1 MSLIVS
7 DSESIL
13 DVAGNAI
20 GVDAATFLKAIDR
33 LMTVGTYYSLE
44 HEQYR
49 LASEKACATMVAAI
63 RPRRS
68 LPVEVA
74 AAGLVIDGH
83 TLDPRLRVVRQLHD
97 LLVSLNIAHL
107 EFTAELTPD
116 ALRQALAALHEH
128 RLALGQ
134 AQSFQEITI
143 DNLPSSVSVAS
154 RRVVGG
160 MGGGGYLLSPE
171 DILDALGTDPL
182 NPDDDG
188 QTRDPAEFL
197 REIMDLLRHALGG
210 SGAAPSDGTHI
221 ASATLPTR
229 DELAGFR
236 QALQH
241 LLAGRPDAATLAHL
255 MSLSRQAAAVSADSS
270 QTRLI
275 FNQLRQSVGQEPAPT
290 APPSAAEAEFVGGT
304 TSVGA
309 LAAQVAE
316 LAGRNVQIPD
326 PGPTARCDQLA
337 LGFRL
342 LSAGVAPP
350 TSGHVLDALRATCRR
365 PELGEAEAAVIAGSL
380 KSLAEA
386 GRSDLI
392 DRAAPLMAELRQS
405 HPELVSAVWSKIA
418 GECEPAARTAL
429 WPHLV
434 NDLLLGLA
442 PAPDSVIAQL
452 CLRAGELGFDQAVT
466 QAARLSEL
474 PCALGAPLA
483 DDIFH
488 VPPARARCVHA
499 ALLHTPAAGNHG
511 PLLHRALARRPLDA
525 LTGVLMN
532 AVGSYGP
539 HHKALFLSLLR
550 EGGLENGSQQLLTL
564 ASTLLAQE
572 LDNLTGVERHRT
584 WAPEAIAWLG
594 RLAPGAARPVLQR
607 VLTERRWLWRHAW
620 PEACRAAAAAALADR
635 PGEG

>member
-13 DVAGNAI
+13 DIAGNAI
-20 GVDAATFLKAIDR
+20 GANAATFLKAIDR

-49 LASEKACATMVAAI
+49 QASEKACATMVAAI

-74 AAGLVIDGH
+74 ATGLVIDGH

-116 ALRQALAALHEH
+116 DLRQALAALHEH

-134 AQSFQEITI
+134 AQTFQEITI
-143 DNLPSSVSVAS
+143 GNLPPSVSVAN
-154 RRVVGG
+154 RRVIGG
-160 MGGGGYLLSPE
+160 VGGGGFLLSPE
-171 DILDALGTDPL
+171 DILDALGADPL
-182 NPDDDG
+182 NPDADG
-188 QTRDPAEFL
+188 QVRDPAEFL
-197 REIMDLLRHALGG
+197 REIMDLLRQALGSTGDTPPGG
-210 SGAAPSDGTHI
+210 SNI
-221 ASATLPTR
+221 ASTTMPSR

-241 LLAGRPDAATLAHL
+241 LLASKPDAAALAHL
-255 MSLSRQAAAVSADSS
+255 MSLARQAAAVSADSS

-290 APPSAAEAEFVGGT
+290 APPAAVAPDFVGGT

-309 LAAQVAE
+309 LAAQVTE
-316 LAGRNVQIPD
+316 LAGRNVQVPD
-326 PGPTARCDQLA
+326 PAPTARCDQLA

-350 TSGHVLDALRATCRR
+350 TSGHVLDALRATGRD
-365 PELGEAEAAVIAGSL
+365 PALGEAEAAVIAASL
-380 KSLAEA
+380 ESRAAA
-386 GRSDLI
+386 GRGDLI

-405 HPELVSAVWSKIA
+405 HPELISVVWSNMA
-418 GECEPAARTAL
+418 AECEPAARTAL

-442 PAPDSVIAQL
+442 PAPDSVIARL

-474 PCALGAPLA
+474 PCAHGAPLA

-499 ALLHTPAAGNHG
+499 ALLHTPAAGAHG

-539 HHKALFLSLLR
+539 QNKALFLSLLR
-550 EGGLENGSQQLLTL
+550 EGGLENGSPQLLTL

-572 LDNLTGVERHRT
+572 LDKLTGAERHRT
-584 WAPEAIAWLG
+584 WAPEAIGWLG

-607 VLTERRWLWRHAW
+607 ILTERRWLWRHAW

-635 PGEG
+635 SGED